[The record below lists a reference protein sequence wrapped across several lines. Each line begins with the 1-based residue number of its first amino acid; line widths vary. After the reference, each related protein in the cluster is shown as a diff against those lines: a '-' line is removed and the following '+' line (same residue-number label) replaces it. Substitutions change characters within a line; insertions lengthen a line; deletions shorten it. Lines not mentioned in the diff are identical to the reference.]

1 VRCWV
6 NGEWIEA
13 ESKQVTEIRNPATGE
28 VVDTVP
34 RCGAKETQRAID
46 AAAAAFPAWSAT
58 STEERGRILMKAA
71 EIVKAK
77 MKDLAP
83 WLTKEQG
90 KPIRDAELEIG
101 HFLHGLEYYG
111 GLVSK
116 MRSDFVPLPG
126 KNMHG
131 VVMRRPLGVC
141 GAIVPWNFPITLM
154 GNKIGPGLAAGNTF
168 VVKPASSTPLCS
180 IAVIEAMHEAGIPKG
195 VLNIVTGP
203 GGEVGEELVQN
214 PRVVRIGFTGET
226 VTGRHVGEVAGRHF
240 KRVSLELGGSDPC
253 IVCDDADL
261 DKAAPAVAIGRF
273 FNCGQ
278 ACLAVKRLYVFAG
291 VYDAFVEKL
300 VGRANRLKLGNG
312 MEKETQMGPLHT
324 AGQLKE
330 VEEQVSDAVRRG
342 AKVVA
347 GGGRP
352 EGPEYAKG
360 HFYKPTVLVDVPEDA
375 RVATEE
381 TFGPI
386 LPIWKVKDLDEALAK
401 ANNHVYGLGS
411 SIWTRDMT
419 KAAVAAERLEAG
431 NVWVNSL
438 HYGHDEMP
446 FGGVKQSGIGRE
458 HGIEAL
464 LSYTETKGVVYT
476 ML

>member
-1 VRCWV
+1 MKGWV
-6 NGEWIEA
+6 NGEWMEA
-13 ESKQVTEIRNPATGE
+13 EGGRVTEIRNPATGE

-34 RCGAKETQRAID
+34 RCSAKDTQRAIE

-58 STEERGRILMKAA
+58 SAEERGRILLKAA
-71 EIVKAK
+71 EMVKAK
-77 MKDLAP
+77 MKELAP

-90 KPIRDAELEIG
+90 KPLRDSELELG
-101 HFLHGLEYYG
+101 HFLHGLEYYA

-116 MRSDFVPLPG
+116 VRGDFVPLPG

-131 VVMRRPLGVC
+131 MVMRRPLGVC

-168 VVKPASSTPLCS
+168 VVKPASTTPLCS
-180 IAVIEAMHEAGIPKG
+180 IKVVEALQEAGIPKG

-203 GGEVGEELVQN
+203 GGEVGEELLQN
-214 PRVVRIGFTGET
+214 PKVVRIGFTGET
-226 VTGRHVGEVAGRHF
+226 STGRHVGEVAGRLF

-261 DKAAPAVAIGRF
+261 DKAAPAVSIGRF

-278 ACLAVKRLYVFAG
+278 ACLAVKRLYVFEQ
-291 VYDAFVEKL
+291 VYDSFLEKL
-300 VGRANRLKLGNG
+300 VARAKRLKLGNG
-312 MEKETQMGPLHT
+312 MAEGVQMGPLHT
-324 AGQLKE
+324 AQQLKE
-330 VEEQVSDAVRRG
+330 VEEQVADATRRG
-342 AKVVA
+342 AKVVT
-347 GGGRP
+347 GGARP
-352 EGPEYAKG
+352 EGPEFAKG
-360 HFYKPTVLVDVPEDA
+360 YFYQATILVDVPDDA

-386 LPIWKVKDLDEALAK
+386 LPVWKVKDLEEALAK

-419 KAAVAAERLEAG
+419 KAAVAAKRLEAG

-446 FGGVKQSGIGRE
+446 FGGVKQSGMGRE
-458 HGIEAL
+458 HGVEAL
-464 LSYTETKGVVYT
+464 LSYYETKGVVYT